1 MINLSLTIGSM
12 LAVASMQQKCK
23 IKEMSDTIR
32 RNEHTKNLHGKVGK
46 LDKLSVD
53 FANFAKFVMRFFYTR
68 HTESFVLIHVPS
80 ILRSNARKFE
90 EIFLG
95 IAPQR
100 RGFWI
105 RTHQEGGRG
114 EWLSGQGV

>member
-1 MINLSLTIGSM
+1 M
-12 LAVASMQQKCK
+12 
-23 IKEMSDTIR
+23 
-32 RNEHTKNLHGKVGK
+32 HGKVGK

-90 EIFLG
+90 ERFLETEL
-95 IAPQR
+95 PR

-105 RTHQEGGRG
+105 RTHQEGGIG
-114 EWLSGQGV
+114 GSAFGQGV